1 MAKSRKDPK
10 RKKKAQHY
18 TMMVTH
24 AKKSFEKKRIEAF
37 QQMLKE
43 NMPKVQQENVV
54 DAPDVDVDVDL
65 DDVMIQPEEVVDV
78 TQEQVEQK

>member
-37 QQMLKE
+37 QQMLKD
-43 NMPKVQQENVV
+43 NMPKTQQENVV
-54 DAPDVDVDVDL
+54 DAPDVNVDVDL
-65 DDVMIQPEEVVDV
+65 NDVMIEPEVEV
-78 TQEQVEQK
+78 TPEQLEQK